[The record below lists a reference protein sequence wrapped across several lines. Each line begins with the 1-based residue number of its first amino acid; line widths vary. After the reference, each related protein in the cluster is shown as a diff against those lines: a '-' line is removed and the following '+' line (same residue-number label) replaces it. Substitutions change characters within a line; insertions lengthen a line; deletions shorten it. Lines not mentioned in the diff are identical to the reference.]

1 MKHWKLTQW
10 CLYATNRIQ
19 FPPDRKA
26 ARVEL
31 RQHLDDRCEDL
42 MAKGLTAE
50 EAVDE
55 AIRLMGDPGVVSR
68 MLVQVHRPFWGWA
81 YWTAR
86 ALMVALLIITSVQI
100 IFWAWQ
106 KTADL
111 QPTAESLVYTQA
123 SRENSIR
130 TRYLEPNVSASMD
143 GYTFT
148 VTNIAQWHHNNTDN
162 DTFHLRI
169 QVINPR
175 PWAEDCMAVDW
186 FWAEDNLG
194 NYYFSE
200 NEGMSSEGM
209 TSNVSYLAGN
219 VAQTGFFTQTY
230 DLWLSRFKSEN
241 AQWLDLRY
249 TRNGRDLSLRIDLTG
264 GVG

>member
-26 ARVEL
+26 ARLEL

-50 EAVDE
+50 EAADE

-68 MLVQVHRPFWGWA
+68 MLAQVHRPFWGWA

-86 ALMVALLIITSVQI
+86 ALMVALLIITSVQLVSWI
-100 IFWAWQ
+100 WQ
-106 KTADL
+106 KTIDL
-111 QPTAESLVYTQA
+111 QPPTESLVYTQTE
-123 SRENSIR
+123 RRNSIR
-130 TRYLEPNVSASMD
+130 TRYLEPNVSTFMD

-148 VTNIAQWHHNNTDN
+148 VTNVVQWHHYSTDD

-169 QVINPR
+169 QVTNPR
-175 PWAEDCMAVDW
+175 PWAEDCEAVDW
-186 FWAEDNLG
+186 FWAEDSLG
-194 NYYFSE
+194 NYYYSE
-200 NEGMSSEGM
+200 NEGMSS
-209 TSNVSYLAGN
+209 NVPYLAGN
-219 VAQTGFFTQTY
+219 AAQTGFFTQTY
-230 DLWLSRFKSEN
+230 DLWLAGFVSEN
-241 AQWLDLRY
+241 AQWIDLRY
-249 TRNGRDLSLRIDLTG
+249 TRNGRNLTLRIDLTG
-264 GVG
+264 GAEQ